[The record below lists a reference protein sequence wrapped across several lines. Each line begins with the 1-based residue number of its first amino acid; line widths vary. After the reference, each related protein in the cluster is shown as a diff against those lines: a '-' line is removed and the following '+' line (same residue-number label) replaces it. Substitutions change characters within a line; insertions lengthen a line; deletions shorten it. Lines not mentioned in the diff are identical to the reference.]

1 MNLSLRRSTSALLAS
16 SLLLTI
22 GRGATLPFMTIYLS
36 RQYSLSVDLIGYA
49 MTIALTIGVVFS
61 LGFGILADKF
71 DKKRYMLLAITAFA
85 SGFIAIPL
93 VNNVTLVVLFFA
105 LINCAYSVFATV
117 LKAWFA
123 DNLSSTSKTK
133 IFSIN
138 YTMLNIGWT
147 IGPPLGTLLV
157 MQSINLP
164 FWLAAI
170 CSAFPMLFIQIW
182 VKRSEK
188 IIATETGSVWSPK
201 VLLQDKALLWFTCS
215 GFLASFVSG
224 AFASCISKQLTKALS
239 KLSRSAYSDK
249 LTAAFQSHLDETHGQ
264 IERID
269 QVVDSEDGLKLKR
282 IKCAA
287 MEGLIEEA
295 NEVIES
301 TDKNEVR
308 DAALIAAAQK
318 VEHYEI
324 ASYGTL
330 VTLAEQLG
338 YKKAA
343 KLLKETL
350 EEEKATD
357 VKLTDLA
364 FNNVNKK
371 AQDNS

>member
-1 MNLSLRRSTSALLAS
+1 
-16 SLLLTI
+16 
-22 GRGATLPFMTIYLS
+22 
-36 RQYSLSVDLIGYA
+36 
-49 MTIALTIGVVFS
+49 
-61 LGFGILADKF
+61 
-71 DKKRYMLLAITAFA
+71 
-85 SGFIAIPL
+85 
-93 VNNVTLVVLFFA
+93 
-105 LINCAYSVFATV
+105 
-117 LKAWFA
+117 
-123 DNLSSTSKTK
+123 
-133 IFSIN
+133 
-138 YTMLNIGWT
+138 
-147 IGPPLGTLLV
+147 
-157 MQSINLP
+157 
-164 FWLAAI
+164 
-170 CSAFPMLFIQIW
+170 
-182 VKRSEK
+182 
-188 IIATETGSVWSPK
+188 
-201 VLLQDKALLWFTCS
+201 
-215 GFLASFVSG
+215 
-224 AFASCISKQLTKALS
+224 
-239 KLSRSAYSDK
+239 
-249 LTAAFQSHLDETHGQ
+249 
-264 IERID
+264 ERID

>member
-1 MNLSLRRSTSALLAS
+1 MQIKSVEDIFIHLLSDTYSA
-16 SLLLTI
+16 
-22 GRGATLPFMTIYLS
+22 
-36 RQYSLSVDLIGYA
+36 
-49 MTIALTIGVVFS
+49 
-61 LGFGILADKF
+61 
-71 DKKRYMLLAITAFA
+71 
-85 SGFIAIPL
+85 
-93 VNNVTLVVLFFA
+93 
-105 LINCAYSVFATV
+105 
-117 LKAWFA
+117 
-123 DNLSSTSKTK
+123 
-133 IFSIN
+133 
-138 YTMLNIGWT
+138 
-147 IGPPLGTLLV
+147 
-157 MQSINLP
+157 
-164 FWLAAI
+164 
-170 CSAFPMLFIQIW
+170 
-182 VKRSEK
+182 E
-188 IIATETGSVWSPK
+188 
-201 VLLQDKALLWFTCS
+201 
-215 GFLASFVSG
+215 
-224 AFASCISKQLTKALS
+224 KQLTKALS

-269 QVVDSEDGLKLKR
+269 QIVDSEDGLKLKR

-301 TDKNEVR
+301 TNKNEVR

>member
-1 MNLSLRRSTSALLAS
+1 MQIKSVEDIFIHLLSDTYSA
-16 SLLLTI
+16 
-22 GRGATLPFMTIYLS
+22 
-36 RQYSLSVDLIGYA
+36 
-49 MTIALTIGVVFS
+49 
-61 LGFGILADKF
+61 
-71 DKKRYMLLAITAFA
+71 
-85 SGFIAIPL
+85 
-93 VNNVTLVVLFFA
+93 
-105 LINCAYSVFATV
+105 
-117 LKAWFA
+117 
-123 DNLSSTSKTK
+123 
-133 IFSIN
+133 
-138 YTMLNIGWT
+138 
-147 IGPPLGTLLV
+147 
-157 MQSINLP
+157 
-164 FWLAAI
+164 
-170 CSAFPMLFIQIW
+170 
-182 VKRSEK
+182 E
-188 IIATETGSVWSPK
+188 
-201 VLLQDKALLWFTCS
+201 
-215 GFLASFVSG
+215 
-224 AFASCISKQLTKALS
+224 KQLTKALS

-269 QVVDSEDGLKLKR
+269 QVVDSEDSLKLKR

-357 VKLTDLA
+357 VKLTDQA

>member
-1 MNLSLRRSTSALLAS
+1 MQIKSVEDIFIHLLSDTYSA
-16 SLLLTI
+16 
-22 GRGATLPFMTIYLS
+22 
-36 RQYSLSVDLIGYA
+36 
-49 MTIALTIGVVFS
+49 
-61 LGFGILADKF
+61 
-71 DKKRYMLLAITAFA
+71 
-85 SGFIAIPL
+85 
-93 VNNVTLVVLFFA
+93 
-105 LINCAYSVFATV
+105 
-117 LKAWFA
+117 
-123 DNLSSTSKTK
+123 
-133 IFSIN
+133 
-138 YTMLNIGWT
+138 
-147 IGPPLGTLLV
+147 
-157 MQSINLP
+157 
-164 FWLAAI
+164 
-170 CSAFPMLFIQIW
+170 
-182 VKRSEK
+182 E
-188 IIATETGSVWSPK
+188 
-201 VLLQDKALLWFTCS
+201 
-215 GFLASFVSG
+215 
-224 AFASCISKQLTKALS
+224 KQLTKALS

-282 IKCAA
+282 IKCTA

-371 AQDNS
+371 AQDN

>member
-1 MNLSLRRSTSALLAS
+1 MQIKSVEDIFIHLLSDTYSA
-16 SLLLTI
+16 
-22 GRGATLPFMTIYLS
+22 
-36 RQYSLSVDLIGYA
+36 
-49 MTIALTIGVVFS
+49 
-61 LGFGILADKF
+61 
-71 DKKRYMLLAITAFA
+71 
-85 SGFIAIPL
+85 
-93 VNNVTLVVLFFA
+93 
-105 LINCAYSVFATV
+105 
-117 LKAWFA
+117 
-123 DNLSSTSKTK
+123 
-133 IFSIN
+133 
-138 YTMLNIGWT
+138 
-147 IGPPLGTLLV
+147 
-157 MQSINLP
+157 
-164 FWLAAI
+164 
-170 CSAFPMLFIQIW
+170 
-182 VKRSEK
+182 E
-188 IIATETGSVWSPK
+188 
-201 VLLQDKALLWFTCS
+201 
-215 GFLASFVSG
+215 
-224 AFASCISKQLTKALS
+224 KQLTKALS

-264 IERID
+264 IERIA

-301 TDKNEVR
+301 TNKNEVR

>member
-1 MNLSLRRSTSALLAS
+1 MQIKSVEDIFIHLLSDTYSA
-16 SLLLTI
+16 
-22 GRGATLPFMTIYLS
+22 
-36 RQYSLSVDLIGYA
+36 
-49 MTIALTIGVVFS
+49 
-61 LGFGILADKF
+61 
-71 DKKRYMLLAITAFA
+71 
-85 SGFIAIPL
+85 
-93 VNNVTLVVLFFA
+93 
-105 LINCAYSVFATV
+105 
-117 LKAWFA
+117 
-123 DNLSSTSKTK
+123 
-133 IFSIN
+133 
-138 YTMLNIGWT
+138 
-147 IGPPLGTLLV
+147 
-157 MQSINLP
+157 
-164 FWLAAI
+164 
-170 CSAFPMLFIQIW
+170 
-182 VKRSEK
+182 E
-188 IIATETGSVWSPK
+188 
-201 VLLQDKALLWFTCS
+201 
-215 GFLASFVSG
+215 
-224 AFASCISKQLTKALS
+224 KQLTKALS

-324 ASYGTL
+324 TSYGTL